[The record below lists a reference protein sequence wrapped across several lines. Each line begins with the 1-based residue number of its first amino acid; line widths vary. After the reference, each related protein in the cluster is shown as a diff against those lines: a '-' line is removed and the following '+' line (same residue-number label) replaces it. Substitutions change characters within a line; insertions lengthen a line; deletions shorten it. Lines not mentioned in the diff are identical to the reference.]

1 MMVMTDDGDHLG
13 GEAAKDSSL
22 AHHLFNELLVAWI
35 KFACTSFRLLFQ
47 FLPRPFWKETNM
59 VSYNVKIYNG
69 FLVGNIFMDDN
80 KFVLMVMMLSTGM
93 MKVMV
98 ICDLVQSRQNVR
110 HLVEHV
116 ACALDC

>member
-1 MMVMTDDGDHLG
+1 MYFLEVIISVLTKAVLEGD
-13 GEAAKDSSL
+13 ED
-22 AHHLFNELLVAWI
+22 
-35 KFACTSFRLLFQ
+35 
-47 FLPRPFWKETNM
+47 
-59 VSYNVKIYNG
+59 G
-69 FLVGNIFMDDN
+69 FLQSKDLQWEPWFLAIGDIFMDDN